1 MIHTNSHVIA
11 TSTAPTWL
19 PFALIG
25 HCVAVFQP
33 CDGLTFYPVQAS
45 KPVGKGSMG
54 RFPGEDP
61 VNTQEPGM
69 SESKFRPGS
78 HICLLQALDEVSTPY
93 PLYWFVSLT
102 A

>member
-11 TSTAPTWL
+11 TSMAPTWL
-19 PFALIG
+19 PVTLLG

-45 KPVGKGSMG
+45 RPVGKGSMG
-54 RFPGEDP
+54 RSPGEDP

-69 SESKFRPGS
+69 SESKFRLGS
-78 HICLLQALDEVSTPY
+78 YICLLQAS
-93 PLYWFVSLT
+93 
-102 A
+102 